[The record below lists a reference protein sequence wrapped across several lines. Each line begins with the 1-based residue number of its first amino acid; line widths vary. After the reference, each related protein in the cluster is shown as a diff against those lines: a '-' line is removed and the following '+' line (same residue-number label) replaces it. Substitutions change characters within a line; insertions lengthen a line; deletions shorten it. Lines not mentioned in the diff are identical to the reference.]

1 MFDDFC
7 LLSVSYQ
14 NVVHPVR
21 DIPEPGT
28 RESTKHAGVLLTST
42 KYPACSPEYR
52 GSNDDSC
59 PLLRHTVLHHR
70 LRVSVGGPA
79 TIAHD
84 CLGVLANTAHLVFP
98 GVGLTPLSKQ
108 ASSDYGRFSFLSSET
123 QRILDR
129 MDDSEIYVNVKFTK
143 TGSETPS
150 RGPHKQEPN
159 ENIGNRPDRKIW
171 LLCLVTLILFV
182 TVVGLS
188 IHVSQIPQS
197 MFTSDRNCH
206 EVNSTCQST
215 ISKNS
220 HMDLSQR
227 TCLNNLSALNSN
239 LSNVKRMHSD
249 LRHQFREMETK
260 YRSVNETKA
269 QICELLTSRREQ
281 PFSQEWIRNEDG
293 CYFISTFN
301 YSYNEAKQYCLNSDS
316 KLLEISSAQEQIF
329 FSKTIRDQGISY
341 WIGKCK
347 DGKEASNVLGRN
359 NGGDFECG
367 VCGPYTENKPCD
379 EVRTR
384 FVCEKS
390 AALCP
395 DISDKIQDLCEQQVG
410 PT

>member
-1 MFDDFC
+1 MAQENNITSSNQATADGGVADFQTSKFLLRAKSDRFVTLPITSDGDLKTLWDQYQEINRNRC
-7 LLSVSYQ
+7 QYRLNVHELHSDVESRITANSLLGLCQTTCLKNAYALKKNLSISESKFFCQLLSSR
-14 NVVHPVR
+14 N
-21 DIPEPGT
+21 
-28 RESTKHAGVLLTST
+28 A
-42 KYPACSPEYR
+42 
-52 GSNDDSC
+52 
-59 PLLRHTVLHHR
+59 
-70 LRVSVGGPA
+70 
-79 TIAHD
+79 
-84 CLGVLANTAHLVFP
+84 AHLVFP

-108 ASSDYGRFSFLSSET
+108 ASSDNGRFSFLSSET

-227 TCLNNLSALNSN
+227 TCLNNLSALSSN
-239 LSNVKRMHSD
+239 LSDVKRMHSD
-249 LRHQFREMETK
+249 LRHQFTKMETK

-301 YSYNEAKQYCLNSDS
+301 YSYNEAKQYCLNTDS
-316 KLLEISSAQEQIF
+316 KLLEINSAQEQIF

-347 DGKEASNVLGRN
+347 DG
-359 NGGDFECG
+359 
-367 VCGPYTENKPCD
+367 
-379 EVRTR
+379 
-384 FVCEKS
+384 
-390 AALCP
+390 
-395 DISDKIQDLCEQQVG
+395 
-410 PT
+410 